1 MCTVTESPSSVSS
14 SLTLLSLP
22 VSVLA
27 PIVII
32 TCPPS
37 LRTMLG
43 CSGAVV
49 GKTAAASAASAV
61 RRLPRKKRPVV
72 IHGCCSSTEPVT
84 ELLPDAIELP
94 EQYPRPSK
102 RSRTGA
108 RSSTSSYRRPGGKK
122 SVRICEASNQVHVL
136 DACSRGDDGDNLD
149 GDCRDSDDDSTTAIA
164 RWYQPS
170 DYAQFRAAAIKQLSA
185 WMSSNHRSESE
196 NDDDDKGSAPPLPRG
211 LEPLYHRAVLQ
222 SSKQRQ
228 MYASLIVWKH
238 RVLVH
243 RRQQQQQQQQ
253 QQAEQQH
260 DAKDSEGAPSSAST
274 RAAEYVAVEDAVREL
289 SEPLTEPDRIRAYR
303 MAAMTTTA
311 ATTMTA
317 TTMTATTTASVV
329 VRGSCSVERR

>member
-1 MCTVTESPSSVSS
+1 MCTVTESPSVSS

-22 VSVLA
+22 AAVVAA
-27 PIVII
+27 PIAVV
-32 TCPPS
+32 TSSQS

-43 CSGAVV
+43 CSGAV
-49 GKTAAASAASAV
+49 GRTAAAAAAFAASTV
-61 RRLPRKKRPVV
+61 RRLPRKKRPVAV
-72 IHGCCSSTEPVT
+72 HGCCGSAEPRP
-84 ELLPDAIELP
+84 EPLPFSEEVP
-94 EQYPRPSK
+94 QQYPRTVK

-108 RSSTSSYRRPGGKK
+108 IPGRSHLPTPTGSSALIQKK

-136 DACSRGDDGDNLD
+136 DASQE
-149 GDCRDSDDDSTTAIA
+149 GDCDSDTTT
-164 RWYQPS
+164 RWYQPT
-170 DYAQFRAAAIKQLSA
+170 DYAQFRAAAIKQLSV
-185 WMSSNHRSESE
+185 WMSSSDSKN
-196 NDDDDKGSAPPLPRG
+196 DDKGSALIPRG

-253 QQAEQQH
+253 QQQKQAEQHH
-260 DAKDSEGAPSSAST
+260 DAKDSEGAPTS
-274 RAAEYVAVEDAVREL
+274 VEDAVREL

-311 ATTMTA
+311 TTSA
-317 TTMTATTTASVV
+317 ASTASVV